1 MGRRLC
7 VGDIHGSYDRLQ
19 QTLEHC
25 KFSDSD
31 ILYSVGDFTDRGN
44 QNVKVLDFL
53 MSLKNFRP
61 VCGNHDLWNYEY
73 LHPFINW
80 ERDIELPDET
90 GKLVK
95 RHRKGTRPY
104 MSRDAEE
111 CWYGWNGGRKTLE
124 EESKQSDE
132 WRNRVYNFLKDIP
145 YRINLGDK
153 IIIHSVC
160 SLKNYKGVNVPLD
173 EITMETLKSSGLIQD
188 EVYDEGIWNRQIIK
202 GCRDYVQ
209 IGNKYSSFDLWSR
222 DLALKDYDGRLIYII
237 GHTPL
242 GHPFY
247 DKDLG
252 IIGIDTCAFAD
263 KRAGWDVEGYLT
275 ILDIDTLDYWTS
287 EKDEKKHLEAT

>member
-19 QTLEHC
+19 QVLEHC

-31 ILYSVGDFTDRGN
+31 TLYSVGDFTDRGN

-53 MSLKNFRP
+53 MSLNNFKP

-73 LHPFINW
+73 LHPQVPYKHTTW
-80 ERDIELPDET
+80 E
-90 GKLVK
+90 GKV
-95 RHRKGTRPY
+95 REGFRPY
-104 MSRDAEE
+104 MSRDAED

-124 EESKQSDE
+124 EEAKQSED
-132 WRNRVYNFLKDIP
+132 WRNKVYNFLKNIP

-153 IIIHSVC
+153 IIIHSAC
-160 SLKNYKGVNVPLD
+160 PSTIYKWVDTPLD
-173 EITMETLKSSGLIQD
+173 EITMETLKSSGLIRD
-188 EVYDEGIWNRQIIK
+188 DVYDQGVWNREIIK
-202 GCRDYVQ
+202 GCKDYVQ
-209 IGNKYSSFDLWSR
+209 IGNKYSSFDPWYK

-242 GHPFY
+242 DHPFY

-263 KRAGWDVEGYLT
+263 KRTGWDIEGYLT